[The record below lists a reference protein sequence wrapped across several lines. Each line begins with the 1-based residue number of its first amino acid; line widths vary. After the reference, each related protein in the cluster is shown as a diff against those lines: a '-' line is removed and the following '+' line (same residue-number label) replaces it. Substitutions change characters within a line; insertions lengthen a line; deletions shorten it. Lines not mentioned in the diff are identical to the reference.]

1 MDLLVDKKRAFAYT
15 AATERD
21 RKKPTL
27 AFVHGAGLEH
37 SLFGLQSR
45 YFAYH
50 GWNVLAVDLPGHGRS
65 EGPPIPTIQGMA
77 AWVFNLI
84 DTLKIEKASLVGHS
98 MGSLVALECA
108 AMHPERVERIALI
121 GTAFPMK
128 VSEAFLDAARRN
140 DYSAFDMY
148 TIWGHA
154 AQTPLGANPSPGM
167 WMYGDTLARL
177 ERLAPGVLY
186 NDLQARH
193 DYAGGLE
200 SAAKVKCPAL
210 LILGK
215 RDVMTPAKG
224 ARPFLEIMKAKGRTV
239 ELSGHS
245 LMAGAPDAT
254 LDALVEFL
262 AQGH

>member
-1 MDLLVDKKRAFAYT
+1 MDSLVDKKRAFAYT
-15 AATERD
+15 AAQPLD
-21 RKKPTL
+21 PNKPT
-27 AFVHGAGLEH
+27 AVFVHGAGLDH
-37 SLFGLQSR
+37 SSFGLQSR
-45 YFAYH
+45 YFRYH

-65 EGPPIPTIQGMA
+65 EGPPIPSIQGMA
-77 AWVFNLI
+77 AWLFNLMAA
-84 DTLKIEKASLVGHS
+84 LKIEKASIVGHS

-108 AMHPERVERIALI
+108 AGQPERVERIALI

-128 VSEAFLDAARRN
+128 VGEAFLEAARRN
-140 DYSAFDMY
+140 DYAAFDMH

-154 AQTPLGANPSPGM
+154 AQTPLGANPNPGM

-186 NDLQARH
+186 NDLKACN
-193 DYAGGLE
+193 DYAAGLE
-200 SAAKVKCPAL
+200 SAAKVRCPAL

-224 ARPFLEIMKAKGRTV
+224 AKPFLEIMKAKSRTV

-245 LMAGAPDAT
+245 LMAEAPDAT

-262 AQGH
+262 A